1 MVKGDFGWDLTTGG
15 GRDRAEVD
23 RGTGCKDL
31 HQQGL
36 SNGGSVGGPPD
47 HIRSLRATGYRLR
60 GWEVDTTPVVAVD
73 GSRCSIEGRVI
84 RYFFR
89 SKGVEA
95 IRIKQL

>member
-31 HQQGL
+31 HQQGV
-36 SNGGSVGGPPD
+36 SDGGSVGGPPD
-47 HIRSLRATGYRLR
+47 HIRSLRATGFRLR
-60 GWEVDTTPVVAVD
+60 GWEVETTPVVVAD
-73 GSRCSIEGRVI
+73 GNRCSIEGRVR
-84 RYFFR
+84 RYFVR

-95 IRIKQL
+95 ININQL